1 MPKKLIPIKE
11 VSIRTNYS
19 ISSLYRMIAEG
30 TFPKQY
36 KIGKRSIA
44 FLESEINEWIEQK
57 IADSNKAA

>member
-1 MPKKLIPIKE
+1 MPKKFIPIKE
-11 VSIRTNYS
+11 ASIRTNYS
-19 ISSLYRMIAEG
+19 TSSLYRMIAEG